1 MQISNLWILT
11 EERPKNSVLRAIVE
25 KFASDNKIGI
35 FISHIHIIPILDRCS
50 GNFTFCYKVVGV
62 CSHFIKNIYI
72 RNVSGSSSFVDFL
85 VFFQEFSPNP
95 LVDIPLYII
104 EETKTDDSESRNT
117 GIYQRASKFVY
128 ASSIFPNTRKIMLYS
143 LQVAQ
148 KDIPTQTNIF
158 GTKCLMTLG
167 VEILGKRLD
176 KNLCPFCSIDELIAF
191 KNNMRRAHK
200 NNTPIDIVQDK
211 DKNKITI
218 SGKLIK
224 NNSLSHDPN
233 IGALSLISA
242 TLRTLG
248 YIGEIEIISHG
259 LSRKHIKDDNKFI
272 RIASILDL
280 QLENLKLSPMP
291 IIRNDYWHYELL
303 GEKLATIFL
312 HLVIEHFTTAKSIYE
327 NHAGCERGYFF
338 TPTGEAIVV
347 EKYKN
352 RDAYKDG
359 DKSAK
364 IYIPD
369 LVINDIDRSEIVN
382 IEGKKFIKVNIGI
395 KELNNFDA
403 FEQMYISNYYPN
415 ARIIRSLVLFG
426 SSKTEISEASFPKL
440 SQCDLVK
447 IGFVLNENGKM
458 ILQTHSPEIFKEALN
473 NLYSFYGLFF

>member
-1 MQISNLWILT
+1 MQISILWILT

-191 KNNMRRAHK
+191 KK
-200 NNTPIDIVQDK
+200 
-211 DKNKITI
+211 
-218 SGKLIK
+218 
-224 NNSLSHDPN
+224 
-233 IGALSLISA
+233 
-242 TLRTLG
+242 
-248 YIGEIEIISHG
+248 
-259 LSRKHIKDDNKFI
+259 
-272 RIASILDL
+272 
-280 QLENLKLSPMP
+280 
-291 IIRNDYWHYELL
+291 
-303 GEKLATIFL
+303 
-312 HLVIEHFTTAKSIYE
+312 
-327 NHAGCERGYFF
+327 
-338 TPTGEAIVV
+338 
-347 EKYKN
+347 
-352 RDAYKDG
+352 
-359 DKSAK
+359 
-364 IYIPD
+364 
-369 LVINDIDRSEIVN
+369 
-382 IEGKKFIKVNIGI
+382 
-395 KELNNFDA
+395 
-403 FEQMYISNYYPN
+403 
-415 ARIIRSLVLFG
+415 
-426 SSKTEISEASFPKL
+426 
-440 SQCDLVK
+440 
-447 IGFVLNENGKM
+447 
-458 ILQTHSPEIFKEALN
+458 
-473 NLYSFYGLFF
+473 

>member
-1 MQISNLWILT
+1 
-11 EERPKNSVLRAIVE
+11 
-25 KFASDNKIGI
+25 
-35 FISHIHIIPILDRCS
+35 
-50 GNFTFCYKVVGV
+50 
-62 CSHFIKNIYI
+62 
-72 RNVSGSSSFVDFL
+72 
-85 VFFQEFSPNP
+85 
-95 LVDIPLYII
+95 
-104 EETKTDDSESRNT
+104 
-117 GIYQRASKFVY
+117 
-128 ASSIFPNTRKIMLYS
+128 
-143 LQVAQ
+143 
-148 KDIPTQTNIF
+148 
-158 GTKCLMTLG
+158 
-167 VEILGKRLD
+167 
-176 KNLCPFCSIDELIAF
+176 
-191 KNNMRRAHK
+191 MRRAHK